1 MPGSF
6 GTHRFRWGSG
16 PKDRLG
22 ALGRAVAIPL
32 VNPKDV
38 AFVSKRVG
46 NFQRHPVLG
55 MLISRL
61 WVR

>member
-1 MPGSF
+1 VA
-6 GTHRFRWGSG
+6 TEQWA
-16 PKDRLG
+16 RLERE
-22 ALGRAVAIPL
+22 LVERAVAIPL
-32 VNPKDV
+32 VNPKEV

-55 MLISRL
+55 TLISQL

>member
-1 MPGSF
+1 LQAHEPLAA
-6 GTHRFRWGSG
+6 TEQWA
-16 PKDRLG
+16 RLERE
-22 ALGRAVAIPL
+22 LVERAIAIPL

-55 MLISRL
+55 TLISQL